1 MEAMSLGGATVPSKE
16 RKAMEAH
23 TRVAYMRIASRED
36 GHPLWGGR
44 CYFDTS
50 PLS

>member
-1 MEAMSLGGATVPSKE
+1 MSLGGATVPSKE

-36 GHPLWGGR
+36 GHCLWGGR
-44 CYFDTS
+44 CSFDTS